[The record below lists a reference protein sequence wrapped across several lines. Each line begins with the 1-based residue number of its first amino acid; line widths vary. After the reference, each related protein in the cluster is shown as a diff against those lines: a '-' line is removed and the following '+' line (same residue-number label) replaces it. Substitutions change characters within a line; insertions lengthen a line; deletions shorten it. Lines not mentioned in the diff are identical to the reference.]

1 MRIVIGVLAAWFISS
16 CTFFGNEERL
26 GRLEEGRTQQIEIPE
41 GLDRPQFVDL
51 MPIPEIE
58 DPRGLGVRL
67 SCRLQPGLGLGGRL
81 GDHLVDEDLVAL
93 DERTRRSRP
102 REKDDASSVPGLVDR
117 GDLGRRIGRC
127 RDGRAR
133 PRGSGREQRKR
144 AREEE
149 GEQHP

>member
-58 DPRGLGVRL
+58 DPRGLAGTKFELRPPEPLSTRYGVDQIVIKRL
-67 SCRLQPGLGLGGRL
+67 D
-81 GDHLVDEDLVAL
+81 GDQWVFL
-93 DERTRRSRP
+93 DIPPAVVWPTITSGCFCPRRGP
-102 REKDDASSVPGLVDR
+102 
-117 GDLGRRIGRC
+117 
-127 RDGRAR
+127 
-133 PRGSGREQRKR
+133 
-144 AREEE
+144 
-149 GEQHP
+149 